1 MVTPW
6 VKRNPSGNSRAFGGS
21 ARNDIGAEDSKTRL
35 GMSAAIVRPM
45 ATEHRV
51 LLVEDDEGLR
61 YAFRTALER
70 ASLQVDE
77 AVDGREAVQA
87 INTGSE
93 KYCCVV
99 LDMLLPSVHGSSVVT
114 HIARVAPELSVV
126 AVTGFPDRVL
136 FADTAD
142 RHVVKAI
149 FAKPINPID
158 VAAYVKS
165 RCTREDASA

>member
-1 MVTPW
+1 M
-6 VKRNPSGNSRAFGGS
+6 SR
-21 ARNDIGAEDSKTRL
+21 
-35 GMSAAIVRPM
+35 
-45 ATEHRV
+45 EHRV

-61 YAFRTALER
+61 YALRVALER

-77 AVDGREAVQA
+77 AVDGREAVHA
-87 INTGSE
+87 INDAND
-93 KYCCVV
+93 KYCVVV

-114 HIARVAPELSVV
+114 HIARVAPQLHVV

-136 FADTAD
+136 FADPAD

-149 FAKPINPID
+149 FAKPIEPTD

-165 RCTREDASA
+165 KCSREA